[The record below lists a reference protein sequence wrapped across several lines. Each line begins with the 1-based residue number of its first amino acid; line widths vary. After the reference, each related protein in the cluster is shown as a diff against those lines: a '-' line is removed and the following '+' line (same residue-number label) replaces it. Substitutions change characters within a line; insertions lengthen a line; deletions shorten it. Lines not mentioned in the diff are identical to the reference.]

1 MDGSTPWRV
10 LETPSPSTTAGAAA
24 DPEGRPGWPLVAL
37 AIAVAI
43 ACVTAAII
51 LAIGATKAGSVE
63 VDGGGG
69 LLSSGEAPAE
79 VVVEVGGAVVRPG
92 VYHLPGGSRVA
103 DAIEAAGGYGPRVA
117 AERVAA
123 ELELAALLVD
133 GGTVV
138 VPSRDDPPVTTSTEP
153 GGGTGSSSGALVDL
167 NHATA
172 AELEALPGI
181 GPVTAAKII
190 DARAER
196 PFASVDD
203 LRERGLVGAKTFE
216 RLRDLVTV
224 R

>member
-1 MDGSTPWRV
+1 MI
-10 LETPSPSTTAGAAA
+10 
-24 DPEGRPGWPLVAL
+24 AL
-37 AIAVAI
+37 AVGVAI
-43 ACVTAAII
+43 ACVTVAII
-51 LAIGATKAGSVE
+51 LAIGATNSGLVE
-63 VDGGGG
+63 ISAGGG
-69 LLSSGEAPAE
+69 LPSSSELPAE

-117 AERVAA
+117 ADRVAA
-123 ELELAALLVD
+123 ELELAAPLDD

-138 VPSRDDPPVTTSTEP
+138 VPSRDDPPVATSADP
-153 GGGTGSSSGALVDL
+153 GGSSGGSSAALVDL

-190 DARAER
+190 EARAER

>member
-10 LETPSPSTTAGAAA
+10 LETPSASTTAGEAVEPAR
-24 DPEGRPGWPLVAL
+24 RPAWPLVVL
-37 AIAVAI
+37 AVGVAI

-51 LAIGATKAGSVE
+51 LAIGATNSGLVE
-63 VDGGGG
+63 ISGGGG
-69 LLSSGEAPAE
+69 LSSGDVPPAE

-92 VYHLPGGSRVA
+92 VYHLAGGSRVA
-103 DAIEAAGGYGPRVA
+103 DAIDAAGGFGPRVA

-133 GGTVV
+133 GGTIV
-138 VPSRDDPPVTTSTEP
+138 VPSRDDQPVATSAEP
-153 GGGTGSSSGALVDL
+153 GGSTGGSSGALVDL

-190 DARAER
+190 EARAER
-196 PFASVDD
+196 PFATVDD